1 MTICSRSNTL
11 LYKVLFVNG
20 QPGCGKTLFTS
31 ILPTMEKIEILNF
44 CTEIENI
51 CALYHL
57 KKITKDAAAS
67 FVKIYLDEVLY
78 NTSMSRRVNFRI
90 GDLSS
95 VFRNPF
101 PRRYF
106 QRLISKGDQEM
117 PKYIKSNKPIL
128 HFATHNLLPYSK
140 ILFDTL
146 FEKILFMEILRHP
159 LYMIKQQIINYE
171 NHMNSNR
178 HFHIKFLYKKKEFF
192 FWDLPYLKNS
202 KNFEPV
208 DFAIN
213 HLSHQLD
220 NQIVKINYHNKNK
233 NFIVIP
239 FDEFVL
245 TPHKYIQNIELFVG
259 EKFSKKLNNVLQREK
274 VPRIKVSDGIDSK
287 LYRRF
292 GWEPGEKKLNEFEE
306 LNKRLEFV
314 KSLNPLKK
322 NLEIL
327 DTCIQK
333 YDNFLKK
340 NEYFA

>member
-1 MTICSRSNTL
+1 MKLQRSNL
-11 LYKVLFVNG
+11 LLEKVLFING

-31 ILPTMEKIEILNF
+31 ILPTIKKVEILNF

-57 KKITKDAAAS
+57 KKISKDGAS
-67 FVKIYLDEVLY
+67 TFIKIYLDEVIY
-78 NTSMSRRVNFRI
+78 NTSMSRRVNFRF

-95 VFRNPF
+95 VFRDPF
-101 PRRYF
+101 PLRYF
-106 QRLISKGDQEM
+106 QRLLSKGDVEI
-117 PKYIKSNKPIL
+117 PKYIKTNKPIL
-128 HFATHNLLPYSK
+128 HFATHNILPYSK

-171 NHMNSNR
+171 NHLNSDR
-178 HFHIKFLYKKKEFF
+178 HFHIKFLYQKKEFF

-202 KNFEPV
+202 KNFKPV

-220 NQIVKINYHNKNK
+220 NQIDKINYHNKNK
-233 NFIVIP
+233 NFLVIP
-239 FDEFVL
+239 FENFVL
-245 TPHKYIQNIELFVG
+245 SPYKYIKNIELLLG

-274 VPRIKVSDGIDSK
+274 VPRIKASDGINSK

-292 GWEPGEKKLNEFEE
+292 GWEPGNKKLNEMGE
-306 LNKRLEFV
+306 LNKRLDFV

-327 DTCIQK
+327 NYSINK